1 MAPAPPPAEV
11 TPSSVPRRGTA
22 QTVRQRL
29 DDGIKRAGG
38 GDEGDSTALS
48 LLGQN
53 VFDDERQLA
62 QLRLQACKVSQRS
75 HEHPRAVRRR
85 RADERC

>member
-53 VFDDERQLA
+53 VFNDE
-62 QLRLQACKVSQRS
+62 
-75 HEHPRAVRRR
+75 
-85 RADERC
+85 

>member
-1 MAPAPPPAEV
+1 MGPSRAEARAHAEV
-11 TPSSVPRRGTA
+11 TPSSVSRRGTA

-53 VFDDERQLA
+53 VFNDE
-62 QLRLQACKVSQRS
+62 
-75 HEHPRAVRRR
+75 
-85 RADERC
+85 